1 MLSLFVHAALGVLTV
16 VVFFYVNAYLYR
28 RDWTGSDPTF
38 LEGLYYVFA
47 VGSVCTGW
55 YFNVHY
61 VMAYPAE
68 ASWAHFTKMLF
79 DNPAAGSGGQ
89 DLIVTNVVLFPL
101 WTMIDGPRRGL
112 RSTWIYFTMS
122 LFTSFGFSMG
132 LYLAAQERQVRWL
145 AARKVSDGD
154 IREER

>member
-1 MLSLFVHAALGVLTV
+1 MLSLLIHAALGLLTIA
-16 VVFFYVNAYLYR
+16 VFFYVNAHLYR
-28 RDWTGSDPTF
+28 RDWAGSGMTF
-38 LEGLYYVFA
+38 LEALYYVLA

-68 ASWAHFTKMLF
+68 ASWAHFTRMLF
-79 DNPAAGSGGQ
+79 TNPAAGSGGQ

-112 RSTWIYFTMS
+112 TSTWIYFTMS

-132 LYLAAQERQVRWL
+132 LYLAAQERQVRWNTSNP
-145 AARKVSDGD
+145 R
-154 IREER
+154 

>member
-1 MLSLFVHAALGVLTV
+1 MLSLAIHATLGVLTV

-28 RDWTGSDPTF
+28 RDWAGSDLTF
-38 LEGLYYVFA
+38 LEGLYYVLA

-68 ASWAHFTKMLF
+68 ASWVHFTKMLF
-79 DNPAAGSGGQ
+79 TNPAAGSGGQ

-112 RSTWIYFTMS
+112 RSAWIYFTMS

-132 LYLAAQERQVRWL
+132 LYLAAQERQVRWR
-145 AARKVSDGD
+145 ATQRP
-154 IREER
+154 